1 MTKTIKS
8 FLVLFSVLGLLAG
21 CSSTPETEGDG
32 GTSEATPI
40 PAPIETPVA
49 TPSISS
55 YSEYV
60 EDAGVAT
67 VFYFEFD
74 SSVLSDESRAALV
87 VHAEALSQ
95 FPVSI
100 RLEGHADERGTRE
113 YNIALGESRAKAV
126 RDFLVLQGVSAAS
139 IETISYGEENPV
151 ATGSYE
157 GAWSQ
162 NRRVELK

>member
-8 FLVLFSVLGLLAG
+8 LLVLFSVLGLLAG
-21 CSSTPETEGDG
+21 CSSTPTEPEDDG
-32 GTSEATPI
+32 PATAATPE
-40 PAPIETPVA
+40 PVETPVA

-74 SSVLSDESRAALV
+74 SSVLSDDSRAALI

-95 FPVSI
+95 FPQSI

-113 YNIALGESRAKAV
+113 YNMALGESRAKSV
-126 RDFLVLQGVSAAS
+126 RDFLVLQGVDASS
-139 IETISYGEENPV
+139 IETISYGEESPI